1 VALTLIKLQKL
12 DQNDSY
18 HFMKVVG
25 VIALASGLNLVP
37 YFGRYLSSLTLAL
50 GLKMVTRS
58 PYVDVAFTIVIS
70 GGIMFLVNLFIIGTL
85 MGDLRPSMNDDGDAG
100 PSVSATQEPASDAEP
115 EAVAPTNPPAHPAAA
130 PAAAKPAPAKPAPAG
145 PKHLAIKGLT
155 RNGAK
160 SVIIIDSGLKTYTLF
175 LGDSAAMETADGT
188 KSVRFESLD
197 ADSVTLNVDG
207 QPLKLSAH

>member
-1 VALTLIKLQKL
+1 
-12 DQNDSY
+12 
-18 HFMKVVG
+18 
-25 VIALASGLNLVP
+25 
-37 YFGRYLSSLTLAL
+37 
-50 GLKMVTRS
+50 
-58 PYVDVAFTIVIS
+58 
-70 GGIMFLVNLFIIGTL
+70 
-85 MGDLRPSMNDDGDAG
+85 MNDGGDAG